1 MKPPVVRS
9 SRLEQFRRRARG
21 QSPHVVADEWE
32 KLTSESLPLVEPIAG
47 NGESLRVTF
56 VWRPRRRLTSPS
68 LYCPVAN
75 PLAGESELV
84 SLPGT
89 GVWYRSLV
97 LPRATRTIYAFSARP
112 TPQADET
119 EDWVA
124 YFRSIGADPYN
135 PTRLTMFKDPDDP
148 KDVGVDVSEIA
159 LPGAPPQPWTQIPEP
174 SRWKVVS
181 ERFASERLG
190 GARRIWVFTPP
201 DFTPHSVQYNLLLGL
216 DGLAYQSVVPT
227 PKIVEYL
234 RAAGRLGPSVVVLVE
249 SGAGSRER
257 DLAHNPEFAQ
267 FLAEELVPWL
277 QQRYHL
283 SLRAV
288 QTVLFGSSL
297 GGLAAAFA
305 AYRYPEVFGN
315 VLAQSGAFFWTAP
328 SDRGATSMMSEF
340 ASAARKPIKFYLDA
354 GTFEKVVYPGMQMS
368 LLAGVR
374 HLRDVLVAKGYAVK
388 YAEFEGG
395 HDYSCW
401 AGTLADGL
409 LYLLGR

>member
-9 SRLEQFRRRARG
+9 PRLEQFRRRARG
-21 QSPHVVADEWE
+21 QSPHLVTEEWAR
-32 KLTSESLPLVEPIAG
+32 LASEPLPLVEPIPG
-47 NGESLRVTF
+47 DEQSLRVTF
-56 VWRPRRRLTSPS
+56 VWRPRRRLTAPS

-75 PLAGESELV
+75 PLAGETELE

-97 LPRATRTIYAFSARP
+97 LPRATRAIYAFSARP

-124 YFRSIGADPYN
+124 YFRSIGADPHN

-148 KDVGVDVSEIA
+148 NDVGVDVSEIA
-159 LPGAPPQPWTQIPEP
+159 LPGAPPQPWTQIREP
-174 SRWKVVS
+174 SRWKVAS

-190 GARRIWVFTPP
+190 GARRVWVFTPP

-216 DGLAYQSVVPT
+216 DGLAYQSIVPT

-249 SGAGSRER
+249 SGAGARER

-267 FLAEELVPWL
+267 FLAEELIPRL

-283 SLRAV
+283 SLRAL

-315 VLAQSGAFFWTAP
+315 VLAQSGAFLWSTP
-328 SDRGATSMMSEF
+328 SDRGATTLMSEF
-340 ASAARKPIKFYLDA
+340 ASAARKPIKFYQDA